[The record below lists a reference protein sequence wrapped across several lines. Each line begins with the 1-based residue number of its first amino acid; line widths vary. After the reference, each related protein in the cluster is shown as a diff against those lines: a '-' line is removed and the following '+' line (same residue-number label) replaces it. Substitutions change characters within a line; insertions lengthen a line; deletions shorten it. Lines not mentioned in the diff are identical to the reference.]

1 MADTLN
7 SVSNSVTNGPV
18 ADKVREQHQK
28 TSDELSNLYA
38 SRQTP
43 NNPTATGQPLTHY
56 HSFFSELL
64 SWNNPRASAI
74 AYVSIIAFIFSVRYL
89 DVIRWGFKL
98 TWMILGITIAAEAA
112 GKAVMNTG
120 IASQLRPRRYYTVP
134 RETLDVLIGDVHE
147 LVNFLVIETQR
158 IVFAENIW
166 ASLAV
171 CVSAFL
177 SYWLVK
183 VVPYWGLALIGT
195 TVLFTAPLI
204 YTSNQELI
212 DHHLKN
218 AQQIVSTQTEQ
229 LRKVAG
235 THTARATEV
244 TKQYVGDYTSKA
256 QEMIRG
262 RSASPQT
269 ASSAPSAPAAPAA
282 PAVRDS
288 DFPVAPK
295 EDIKVDEP
303 AVPAQSVPEPT
314 IKHEDAEQEPLIST

>member
-1 MADTLN
+1 M
-7 SVSNSVTNGPV
+7 
-18 ADKVREQHQK
+18 
-28 TSDELSNLYA
+28 
-38 SRQTP
+38 
-43 NNPTATGQPLTHY
+43 
-56 HSFFSELL
+56 
-64 SWNNPRASAI
+64 
-74 AYVSIIAFIFSVRYL
+74 
-89 DVIRWGFKL
+89 
-98 TWMILGITIAAEAA
+98 
-112 GKAVMNTG
+112 
-120 IASQLRPRRYYTVP
+120 
-134 RETLDVLIGDVHE
+134 
-147 LVNFLVIETQR
+147 
-158 IVFAENIW
+158 
-166 ASLAV
+166 
-171 CVSAFL
+171 SAFL

-218 AQQIVSTQTEQ
+218 AQQVVHTQTEQ

-256 QEMIRG
+256 QEMLRG

-295 EDIKVDEP
+295 EDIKAEVP
-303 AVPAQSVPEPT
+303 AVPAPSEPEPT
-314 IKHEDAEQEPLIST
+314 IKHEPEQEPLIST